1 MKKKVF
7 IFAVMVGVVTL
18 FCLTAVY
25 AENKLAGDV
34 DAKIQVFSDSL
45 LAGNPPPR
53 EECKKAFNALIEAM
67 VLTLPQAG
75 CPAEFNNNITKAGEL
90 FKKNGIFVPD
100 GAQALREAYRIV
112 NDGKDFQIPGDLKEI
127 NDAVEYCKKWVNMSR
142 ENLKQG
148 KMRDAVKDML
158 NAAIMVVTPMEK
170 KL

>member
-1 MKKKVF
+1 MKKKFF

-18 FCLTAVY
+18 FCVTAVY

-34 DAKIQVFSDSL
+34 DAKIQVFSDSFL
-45 LAGNPPPR
+45 TGNPPPQ

-75 CPAEFNNNITKAGEL
+75 CPAEFNDNIAKANDL
-90 FKKNGIFVPD
+90 FKKNGIFD
-100 GAQALREAYRIV
+100 HQGAQSLHEAYRII
-112 NDGKDFQIPGDLKEI
+112 NDGNYFQIPGDLKEM
-127 NDAVEYCKKWVNMSR
+127 NDVMGYLKKWVSMSR

-158 NAAIMVVTPMEK
+158 KVAIMVVTPMER